1 MFVSHVIGTPTLTNR
16 RVSNSVFQASP
27 IIKIVGYILIRS
39 GAGSIHRSTF
49 FHGYFFIILFGDK
62 KADSACSVALC
73 RPSMRWLFRSGL
85 PIEAFLHG
93 AHTKNNFLQ
102 GRTANFIKFIV
113 SSSLA
118 LFPPFFFLP

>member
-1 MFVSHVIGTPTLTNR
+1 
-16 RVSNSVFQASP
+16 
-27 IIKIVGYILIRS
+27 
-39 GAGSIHRSTF
+39 
-49 FHGYFFIILFGDK
+49 
-62 KADSACSVALC
+62 
-73 RPSMRWLFRSGL
+73 MRWLFRSGL

-118 LFPPFFFLP
+118 LFPPFLFLALDLFMIVLIKLLRLDLSILASIKAIRAVILSFQNALQNFERI